1 MMAGKDD
8 ERKTLVE
15 RTSDKI
21 ISYVLDNSL
30 QQGDRLPNEETLA
43 AQLGVG
49 RGTLREAVRQL
60 CCRNILKTVRGS
72 GTYIADRT
80 GIPDDPLG
88 FKFVDDNVKLSF
100 DLIESRLVLE
110 PDIAAL
116 AAARRTEEDCIA
128 LRKINAQ
135 TSALRESGGDYR
147 ESDLKFH
154 CKIAE
159 CSKNGVFKILIPILT
174 QSIIRATTV
183 QVEAYDILS
192 AEQKAKITNAAH
204 TNIVDAICRG
214 DTDGARYA
222 MIHHLMH
229 GREYYRKQLK
239 AHLEEQEK

>member
-1 MMAGKDD
+1 MTEKDP
-8 ERKTLVE
+8 EQKSLVE

-21 ISYVLDNSL
+21 ISYILDNSL
-30 QQGDRLPNEETLA
+30 QQGDRLPNEETLTTL
-43 AQLGVG
+43 LGVG

-80 GIPDDPLG
+80 GIPEDPLG

-128 LRKINAQ
+128 LRKIHEQ
-135 TSALRESGGDYR
+135 LSALRYSGGDYR
-147 ESDLKFH
+147 ELDLKFH

-183 QVEAYDILS
+183 QVEAYDGLS
-192 AEQKAKITNAAH
+192 SEQKARITSAAH
-204 TNIVDAICRG
+204 ANVVDAICRS
-214 DTDGARYA
+214 DAEGARYA
-222 MIHHLMH
+222 MIHHLTH

-239 AHLEEQEK
+239 AHLEGK